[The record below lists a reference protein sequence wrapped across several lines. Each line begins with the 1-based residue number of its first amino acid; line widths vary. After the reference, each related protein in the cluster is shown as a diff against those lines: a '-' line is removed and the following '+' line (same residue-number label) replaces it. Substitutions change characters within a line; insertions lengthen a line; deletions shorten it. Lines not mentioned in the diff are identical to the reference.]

1 MTYATYTPFT
11 FLTNTSTD
19 EARAICREA
28 GSAVTFT
35 SWDEDEEATRV
46 TVRQGDAQRVMSFFR
61 SHRRWVDRVAAPSNR
76 VAVSRPV
83 SRAAACT
90 IRPVRE
96 REM

>member
-1 MTYATYTPFT
+1 MTFPMFT
-11 FLTNTSTD
+11 FITNTSTD

-28 GSAVTFT
+28 GSAITFT
-35 SWDEDEEATRV
+35 SWDEDEQATRV

-61 SHRRWVDRVAAPSNR
+61 SHRRWIDRVAAPSTT

-90 IRPVRE
+90 IRPVRD
-96 REM
+96 RVM

>member
-1 MTYATYTPFT
+1 MTFT
-11 FLTNTSTD
+11 FITNTSTD

-28 GSAVTFT
+28 GSTITFT
-35 SWDEDEEATRV
+35 SWDGEEQATRV
-46 TVRQGDAQRVMSFFR
+46 SVHERDAQRVMSFFR
-61 SHRRWVDRVAAPSNR
+61 SHRRWVDRVAAPSTR

-83 SRAAACT
+83 SHAAACI